1 LNEEQLLELFREAT
15 CSDEA
20 SQLDDVSVDAFL
32 AFSAE
37 CSPERAHRIGSLFV
51 KKLFEEIHKEPVRTL
66 SAKWPFHS
74 WLESMRTSV
83 RLTRD
88 DIASA
93 LNQDHEFIERLENG
107 EKLPWELQAK
117 DIGDVVCLFR
127 IHMNAV
133 LELIGNSVSLAG
145 FRGLGA
151 VSARSHKGRMSRA
164 RGDSTKKALD
174 LYLARNAT
182 PIKPDLHVERWLG
195 ELRRELEHRR
205 AIELL

>member
-1 LNEEQLLELFREAT
+1 LNEDQLLELFREAT

-32 AFSAE
+32 ACPAE
-37 CSPERAHRIGSLFV
+37 CPPERAHRIGKLFV
-51 KKLFEEIHKEPVRTL
+51 KKLFEEIHREPVRTF
-66 SAKWPFHS
+66 STKWPFHT

-83 RLTRD
+83 LLTRD
-88 DIASA
+88 DLA
-93 LNQDHEFIERLENG
+93 LALDKEQEFIEFLESG
-107 EKLPWELQAK
+107 EKLPWEFQPK

-127 IHMNAV
+127 IHMSAV
-133 LELIGNSVSLAG
+133 TELVGNSVSLAG

-174 LYLARNAT
+174 LYVAQNAT
-182 PIKPDLHVERWLG
+182 AVKPDAHVERWLW
-195 ELRRELEHRR
+195 ELRQELQNRR
-205 AIELL
+205 AEELL